1 MREILFKAKRKDN
14 GEWIEGYYLKRY
26 DLLGNEEHLIFHAD
40 SYTVWEYAEIDPE
53 TLCEFT
59 GRCDKNGKRIWE
71 NDILM
76 CHGNPVELVRA
87 TFGEFGVTDLET
99 ETVTDEVIGWHY
111 EVIYTDELSRTE
123 PYCYSMPL
131 TKEYITRLE
140 MEVVEN
146 SELLQE

>member
-40 SYTVWEYAEIDPE
+40 SYTVQEYAEIDLE

-71 NDILM
+71 NDILKTRDDQYAQVKFGLYNPGSAISGFNQGFYVDFPEESFLRKELGYW
-76 CHGNPVELVRA
+76 HKKAYVRGNVFDNP
-87 TFGEFGVTDLET
+87 
-99 ETVTDEVIGWHY
+99 
-111 EVIYTDELSRTE
+111 
-123 PYCYSMPL
+123 
-131 TKEYITRLE
+131 
-140 MEVVEN
+140 
-146 SELLQE
+146 ELLQEVPA

>member
-59 GRCDKNGKRIWE
+59 GRCDKNKKRIWE

-76 CHGNPVELVRA
+76 AHLDESYPEDTTYETIEWGVAGWVTHEANSVDRQYLD
-87 TFGEFGVTDLET
+87 EFDME
-99 ETVTDEVIGWHY
+99 HF
-111 EVIYTDELSRTE
+111 
-123 PYCYSMPL
+123 
-131 TKEYITRLE
+131 
-140 MEVVEN
+140 EVVGN
-146 SELLQE
+146 IFDNKELLQEEQ